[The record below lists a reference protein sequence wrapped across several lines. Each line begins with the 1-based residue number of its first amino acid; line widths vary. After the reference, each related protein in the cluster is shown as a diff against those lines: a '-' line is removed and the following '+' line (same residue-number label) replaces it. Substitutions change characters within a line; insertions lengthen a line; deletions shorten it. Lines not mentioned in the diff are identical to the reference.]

1 MELTIIEEQLES
13 LSNLT
18 QYLHDSHPEEPEFLY
33 SSLLT
38 VYDMCLESI
47 MARLSKVINEGES

>member
-18 QYLHDSHPEEPEFLY
+18 QYLHDSHPEEPELMY

-38 VYDMCLESI
+38 VYGMCLESVR
-47 MARLSKVINEGES
+47 ARLSKVINEGES

>member
-18 QYLHDSHPEEPEFLY
+18 QYLHNSHPEEPELLY

-38 VYDMCLESI
+38 VYDMCLESVR
-47 MARLSKVINEGES
+47 ARLSKVINEGES

>member
-18 QYLHDSHPEEPEFLY
+18 RYLHDSHPEEPELLY

-38 VYDMCLESI
+38 VYDMCLESVR
-47 MARLSKVINEGES
+47 ARLSKVINEGES